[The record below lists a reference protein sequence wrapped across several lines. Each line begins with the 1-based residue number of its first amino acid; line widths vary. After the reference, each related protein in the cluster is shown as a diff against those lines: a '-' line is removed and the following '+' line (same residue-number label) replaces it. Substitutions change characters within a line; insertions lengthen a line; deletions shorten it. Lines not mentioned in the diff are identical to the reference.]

1 MGFLKGSASFVR
13 FEVEGQL
20 PEDALDFI
28 AERIKGYAF
37 RDIDDSYDE
46 YSIGWVSVVNMFD
59 ASFAYASY
67 AVGDN
72 IVLTL
77 RVDERKVSPAV
88 LKKMVQKEE
97 ERVRLEKQMPKLS
110 RGMKVEIRERVKS
123 ELTKKALPVPATYD
137 LHWNLTENIVFFFT
151 TNKKL
156 HAVLEDFFKEVFG
169 LTLRQQIPYLLGLS
183 LLEQNE
189 AARLDSLTPQLFI

>member
-13 FEVEGQL
+13 FGVEGQL

-59 ASFAYASY
+59 ASFAFASY

-110 RGMKVEIRERVKS
+110 RGMKVEIRERIKS
-123 ELTKKALPVPATYD
+123 ELTKKALPVPAIYD
-137 LHWNLTENIVFFFT
+137 LYWNLSDNTVFFFT
-151 TNKKL
+151 TNKKM

-169 LTLRQQIPYLLGLS
+169 LTLRQRIPYLIGLS
-183 LLEQNE
+183 LLDNQA
-189 AARLDSLTPQLFI
+189 AARLDQITPQLFI

>member
-97 ERVRLEKQMPKLS
+97 ERVRQEKQMPKLS

-137 LHWNLTENIVFFFT
+137 LYWNLSDNTVFFFT

-169 LTLRQQIPYLLGLS
+169 LTLRQRIPYLIGLS
-183 LLEQNE
+183 LLEKDE
-189 AARLDSLTPQLFI
+189 AARLERITPQLFI

>member
-13 FEVEGQL
+13 FETEGQL

-59 ASFAYASY
+59 SSFAYASY

-72 IVLTL
+72 IVLSL

-97 ERVRLEKQMPKLS
+97 ERVRQEKQLPKLS
-110 RGMKVEIRERVKS
+110 RGMRVEIRERVKS
-123 ELTKKALPVPATYD
+123 ELTKKALPTPAIYD
-137 LHWNLTENIVFFFT
+137 LYWNLTDNTVYFFT
-151 TNKKL
+151 TNKKM

-169 LTLRQQIPYLLGLS
+169 LTLRQRIPYLLGLS
-183 LLEQNE
+183 LLDENE

>member
-1 MGFLKGSASFVR
+1 MGFLKGTASFVC
-13 FEVEGQL
+13 FEAEGQL

-77 RVDERKVSPAV
+77 RVDERKVAPAV

-97 ERVRLEKQMPKLS
+97 ERVRLEKQLPKLS

-137 LHWNLTENIVFFFT
+137 LHWNLTDNTVFFFT

-169 LTLRQQIPYLLGLS
+169 LTLRQRIPYLVALT
-183 LLEQNE
+183 LLDKDE
-189 AARLDSLTPQLFI
+189 AARLDQITPQLFI

>member
-1 MGFLKGSASFVR
+1 MGFLKGSASFVC
-13 FEVEGQL
+13 FEAEGRL

-77 RVDERKVSPAV
+77 RVDERKVAPAI
-88 LKKMVQKEE
+88 LKKMAQKEE
-97 ERVRLEKQMPKLS
+97 ERVRLEKQLPKLS
-110 RGMKVEIRERVKS
+110 RAMKVEIRERVKS
-123 ELTKKALPVPATYD
+123 ELTKKALPAPATYD
-137 LHWNLTENIVFFFT
+137 LHWNLTDNTVFFFT

-169 LTLRQQIPYLLGLS
+169 LTLRQRIPYLIALT
-183 LLEQNE
+183 LLDKDE
-189 AARLDSLTPQLFI
+189 AARLEQIRPQLFI